1 MCLCI
6 DFFLLLHI
14 ATLISGIQGTNM
26 SDFEE
31 ETQRN
36 PVPESNLVKTEEVID
51 ASEEEVAKSQ
61 ALMQAVAEGKVD
73 KVEELLKGGAN
84 HR

>member
-1 MCLCI
+1 
-6 DFFLLLHI
+6 
-14 ATLISGIQGTNM
+14 M

-61 ALMQAVAEGKVD
+61 ALMQAVAEGKTD

>member
-1 MCLCI
+1 
-6 DFFLLLHI
+6 
-14 ATLISGIQGTNM
+14 M